1 MLIIFYIIIAKECY
15 QIWII
20 CFVCVQ
26 IELGTPLSAFLH
38 TTGHKVFEQSFLICP
53 KLCSQIWV
61 AVEVILVIVDSLIL
75 H

>member
-38 TTGHKVFEQSFLICP
+38 STGHKVFEQSFLICP
-53 KLCSQIWV
+53 KLCRQIRI
-61 AVEVILVIVDSLIL
+61 AVKVILIIVNGLIL
-75 H
+75 G